1 MEKPTTADTLA
12 SAVSAASSLPLTV
25 RGLNDLRRLL
35 DKPTSKKVKSRQ
47 PVRETVT
54 TESLILS
61 LSYVLISIKTAD
73 QIHGYIQ
80 SLEITHGGSS
90 TKFLRLDVK
99 AAIFTGQL
107 YWLKRNLT
115 SLAELLCTDN
125 CDVVIKTSILQC
137 LKSLPGKC
145 LDIAVNIVAFKDAL
159 CRINS
164 KVPFV
169 GKMRWKGRYGELL
182 QQADSIN
189 ELTTAVFYYVP
200 PAQHHELDH
209 LLISSVLPT

>member
-35 DKPTSKKVKSRQ
+35 DKPTSKKVKSKQ

-80 SLEITHGGSS
+80 SLEITHGGSP

-99 AAIFTGQL
+99 VYAC
-107 YWLKRNLT
+107 K
-115 SLAELLCTDN
+115 
-125 CDVVIKTSILQC
+125 
-137 LKSLPGKC
+137 
-145 LDIAVNIVAFKDAL
+145 
-159 CRINS
+159 
-164 KVPFV
+164 
-169 GKMRWKGRYGELL
+169 
-182 QQADSIN
+182 
-189 ELTTAVFYYVP
+189 
-200 PAQHHELDH
+200 
-209 LLISSVLPT
+209 